1 MDTRK
6 LTTRSVPGR
15 IGCHDIFDQEGTFI
29 GTITSAAF
37 AEALAGRF
45 NAYPQLHK
53 ILFDVYESGPRL
65 GTMPDQNSLRALHD
79 WCYEQQAAGAI
90 PSSSGDPFTVVLRYD
105 DPDADN
111 DRAASDHVFVVD
123 KATSPEDAAKQ
134 AIEALMVSELS
145 VQPGE
150 GYKATE
156 AYTSFTPIAIYPGHL
171 QNLAK

>member
-1 MDTRK
+1 MDTRQLRVIK
-6 LTTRSVPGR
+6 ATDNQPEMAGAAH
-15 IGCHDIFDQEGTFI
+15 IEDQHGNRLVNYMFENY
-29 GTITSAAF
+29 
-37 AEALAGRF
+37 AEELVKRF
-45 NAYPQLHK
+45 NAYPQLIAAMQWFCERVDK
-53 ILFDVYESGPRL
+53 GEVKSVRTYALFKELL
-65 GTMPDQNSLRALHD
+65 GISTPAQDGHL
-79 WCYEQQAAGAI
+79 
-90 PSSSGDPFTVVLRYD
+90 PFTVVLRYD

-111 DRAASDHVFVVD
+111 DRTASDHVFVVD